1 MPLPIVLSK
10 GSLFIKI
17 LPHIGATIVSLE
29 KGGSGN
35 LFKSDSTL
43 WDDKDIPALNA
54 FSDFKAYNGH
64 TVWVGPQSDW
74 WVKQNI
80 NIARRDTAAPWPPD
94 PYMIY
99 GEYRS
104 LRNDKNCVSLES
116 PESPISGITVTKD
129 IAINDDESVYLNTS
143 FTNILDKP
151 LSWDIWYNTRIDG
164 YSKVFVPV
172 TSDKDVRVVPVLSA
186 ISQEMPYEIKN
197 GFFSY
202 KATIPDAQFKERR
215 SKSYIYPSRPWMAAF
230 IGNSL
235 LIIRFEHH
243 DRKTI
248 HPEQALVE
256 IFNLT
261 QHDADEAL
269 MELEYHSPYKT
280 INPGGIMTAWEVW
293 KVYENI
299 ENNTDDAK
307 IAFLNELITK
317 GEL

>member
-94 PYMIY
+94 PYMVY
-99 GEYRS
+99 GEYTS
-104 LRNDKNCVSLES
+104 LRNDKNCISLES

-129 IAINDDESVYLNTS
+129 IAINDDESVYINTA

-151 LSWDIWYNTRIDG
+151 ISWDIWNNTRIDG

-172 TSDKDVRVVPVLSA
+172 ASDKDVRVVPVLSA

-261 QHDADEAL
+261 EHNADEAL
-269 MELEYHSPYKT
+269 LELEYHSPYKT

-299 ENNTDDAK
+299 ETKTDDAK

>member
-1 MPLPIVLSK
+1 
-10 GSLFIKI
+10 
-17 LPHIGATIVSLE
+17 
-29 KGGSGN
+29 
-35 LFKSDSTL
+35 
-43 WDDKDIPALNA
+43 
-54 FSDFKAYNGH
+54 
-64 TVWVGPQSDW
+64 
-74 WVKQNI
+74 
-80 NIARRDTAAPWPPD
+80 
-94 PYMIY
+94 
-99 GEYRS
+99 
-104 LRNDKNCVSLES
+104 
-116 PESPISGITVTKD
+116 
-129 IAINDDESVYLNTS
+129 
-143 FTNILDKP
+143 
-151 LSWDIWYNTRIDG
+151 
-164 YSKVFVPV
+164 
-172 TSDKDVRVVPVLSA
+172 
-186 ISQEMPYEIKN
+186 
-197 GFFSY
+197 
-202 KATIPDAQFKERR
+202 
-215 SKSYIYPSRPWMAAF
+215 MAAF